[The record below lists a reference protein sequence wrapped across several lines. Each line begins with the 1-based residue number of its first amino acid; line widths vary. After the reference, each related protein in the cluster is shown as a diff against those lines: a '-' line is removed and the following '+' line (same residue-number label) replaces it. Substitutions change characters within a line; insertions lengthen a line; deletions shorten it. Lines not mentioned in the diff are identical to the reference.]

1 MITFRKRSIAAN
13 TTAILGTVFLAGALS
28 AGTLVR
34 DDDRLNVASSE
45 TGSVVEQVETTAKK
59 GDLKVDL
66 ADVHGRPVRC
76 VSKFRETT
84 CTGWPLS
91 HRMIALNQQ

>member
-1 MITFRKRSIAAN
+1 MITFRKRRFAAN
-13 TTAILGTVFLAGALS
+13 TTAALGTVFLASALS

-34 DDDRLNVASSE
+34 DEDGSDADSTE
-45 TGSVVEQVETTAKK
+45 TVSVVKQVEPSARK
-59 GDLKVDL
+59 GDLKIDL
-66 ADVHGRPVRC
+66 ADVHSRPIRC

-91 HRMIALNQQ
+91 HGMIALNEK